1 MPITL
6 ATDTEAV
13 PRTARTG
20 VRSTAYLLSRDST
33 SSSVAFMAC
42 GIVSGVLAAGS
53 VGSKQSSSA
62 APLPSPI
69 SHRERLRFSF
79 CLLLILCAW
88 VSSYPLGHSRISLP
102 IALSARG

>member
-33 SSSVAFMAC
+33 SSSVAFMVC
-42 GIVSGVLAAGS
+42 GIVFGVRAAGS

-62 APLPSPI
+62 APSPSPT
-69 SHRERLRFSF
+69 SHAERLRFSF
-79 CLLLILCAW
+79 CRLLILCAW
-88 VSSYPLGHSRISLP
+88 VSPCPLGYSRISSP
-102 IALSARG
+102 IALFARG